1 MNHIYKVIWSQVAN
15 AFIAVSEL
23 ASSRGKTNAIKTA
36 TPVSSI
42 TNTTTQFGLPFKL
55 DKIAAL
61 TVLFMSPFYATARD
75 VNADDLIVSGT
86 ASVTGTSTFI
96 GAATFNG
103 GITTDSLTVN
113 GTNIS
118 NKISTLETDISS
130 KANQTDLIILSDKVD
145 NKADQSD
152 LTILKDTVD
161 TKANKSEVKVL
172 TDTVATKAS
181 QTDLNNLNTKV
192 TTLDSTKAD
201 KTELNTLNNTVIANK
216 KLFDTLN
223 ASVNTLG
230 LTSTYSGIKYFRVKS
245 TAADAQATGDN
256 ALAAGPEAI
265 ANASKAVAVGHQ
277 AHATHVNS
285 TALGSNA
292 WATGNNSV
300 ATGANTSAKAND
312 SVAVG
317 GNAKVENSAEQGIAI
332 GSDSRVGTKPTG
344 DLAYDGASDAVVGD
358 GESTIAIGDN
368 ATGRGNSNIAIGKDA
383 LTANKDAEKAFATDS
398 IAMGTSART
407 IASSSA
413 IAIGNKAEVQKSS
426 DSAIAIGDN
435 AKVAATTAVA
445 VGPNTTAS
453 GVASTAVGSSATAG
467 GASATAIGSNS
478 TASAPSGVAIGDSAS
493 SAASKT
499 ISIGLNAGKG
509 QQAGTSGTKN
519 SHINIGELS
528 GENVDGQ
535 LNIAIGKQAGSNV
548 RGKGNIA
555 VGTEAGMNIVGSDES
570 LGDNVA
576 IGTKANSYSTQT
588 NVQFATALG
597 ALTTASSGSSAL
609 GYTAN
614 ATGEKS
620 VAVGYGA
627 NASGSQSL
635 ALGLNSNASGV
646 DNVALGSTS
655 VAATK
660 SREGYLTGNVSD
672 TVVSVGN
679 DNLSRRIVNVADGAD
694 DSDAVTV
701 AQLKRVSDDVYN
713 KVNANISALSITA
726 GSGINYDVIPREAGN
741 NSITLNKDK
750 QKTIIGSVADGV
762 LADDAVNLGQLRSEI
777 NKEKTHYFSTKVNG
791 SELGNYN
798 NNGATGNVS
807 LAAGQAVLASG
818 DNSIA
823 IGNYV
828 TAQGTGSIAIG
839 SKYEGSAALDDG
851 VAKPSETKTISGSQV
866 FQYNMAIG
874 AGASSEGNN
883 SIAIG
888 SLASTST
895 KDATTE
901 NVDRAIALG
910 YYAVSSAEKAN
921 AIGDRARSTGLTSN
935 AFGSEAN
942 ATGTSST
949 AIGTTAQAS
958 GTNSIAFGTNQ
969 KVSGTNSGSIG
980 YAGDGTTANTTSVS
994 GSGTYSVGNMN
1005 SGITAKESGV
1015 FGNDNILQTSE
1026 NTRVVGNLN
1035 TIGNVTTATPG
1046 GAKPVNNLKDIY
1058 VTGYGNTISSGEKL
1072 AEDLSGLFVYGHNN
1086 TVAQIDD
1093 AASTEKVEIT
1103 DSSIIGANNTLNT
1116 SGSDYFILGNNVTA
1130 TLQNSVYLG
1139 NASAYVAS
1147 GTSTS
1152 TSTKG
1157 MDSYAS
1163 IVDNSATYTFA
1174 GSTPTGVVTVGA
1186 VGQERRVQNV
1196 AAGLVT
1202 SASTDAINGSQ
1213 LYALTR
1219 PLRFAGDNSAL
1230 SNQDGGNVT
1239 QNADTNVISRNSN
1252 QAIDITGGETEA
1264 SKLTTKT
1271 DKNIGV
1277 IVTDNN
1283 SMEIRLAKELTN
1295 LTSATFGSD
1304 KDKTVINKN
1313 GVTITNDGKA
1323 NVSLTDT
1330 GLDNGNNTITNVSSG
1345 LVKNTDGSPVTLANA
1360 TGDTLT
1366 NAVNVG
1372 DLKGSI
1378 HNVTNATAG
1387 GGFGLTDD
1395 NGNPL
1400 KQDLGT
1406 TVKVVGKDG
1415 ITTTV
1420 NSTSK
1425 EFEIGL
1431 GNNVTIG
1438 GKNNGSGN
1446 VQVVN
1451 QDGDT
1456 AIQLDAGNATVTVGS
1471 SGEAGSISLDGTDGS
1486 ISIIAEDGTN
1496 ATITV
1501 ANGTKGI
1508 AGNDLNGEENKTRI
1522 TYEKSDGTTEE
1533 VATLN
1538 DGLYFVGD
1546 KGQVIAK
1553 KLNETLS
1560 IKGNLDTNAAVT
1572 DKNLRVDNENG
1583 ELIIKMAK
1591 ALQDLTNAIFIS
1603 SNGKSVIDGNG
1614 FTITPTG
1621 KDSVSLTDKGLN
1633 NGNNT
1638 ITNVSSGLVKN
1649 TDGSPVTLAN
1659 ATGDTLTN
1667 AVNVG
1672 DLKGSIH
1679 NVTNATAGG
1688 GFGLTD
1694 DNGNPL
1700 KQDLGTTVKVVGK
1713 DGITTTVNSTSKEF
1727 EIGLGNNVTIG
1738 GKNNGSGNVQ
1748 VVNQDGDTAIQLDA
1762 GNATVTV
1769 GSSGEAGSISLDG
1782 TDGSISIIAED
1793 GTNATI
1799 TVANGTKGIDGN
1811 DLDGGNNKTRITYE
1825 KSDGTTEEVA
1835 TLNDGLY
1842 FVGDKGQV
1850 IAKKLNETLSI
1861 KGNLDTTAAVTDEN
1875 LRVDNE
1881 NGELI
1886 IKMAKA
1892 LQDLTNATFISSNG
1906 KSVIDGNGFTI
1917 TPTGKDSVSLT
1928 DKGLNNGNNTIT
1940 NVSSGLVKNTDG
1952 SPVTL
1957 ANATGDTLTN
1967 AVNVGD
1973 LKDSIHNVTNATA
1986 GGGFGLTDD
1995 NGNPLKQ
2002 DLGTTVKVVGKDGI
2016 TTTVN
2021 STSKEFEIGLGNDVT
2036 IGGKNNGSGNVQVVN
2051 QDGDTAIQLDA
2062 GNATVTVGSSGEAG
2076 SISLD
2081 GTDGSISIIAEDGT
2095 NATITVANGTKGI
2108 AGNDLNGEENK
2119 TRITYEKSDGTTEE
2133 VATLNDG
2140 LYFVGDKGQVIA
2152 KKLNETLS
2160 IKGNLD
2166 TNAAVTDKNLRVDN
2180 ENGELIIK
2188 MAKALQDLTNATFI
2202 SSNGKSVIDGN
2213 GFTITPKGKD
2223 SVSLT
2228 DKGLN
2233 NGNNTI
2239 TNVKAGVDGT
2249 DAVNVDQLEV
2259 VNATANAGWKLTDGT
2274 NDSTVKPNDTVSLT
2288 NTDGN
2293 LVIKNDKNNV
2303 TFDLAKDLD
2312 LGSDGSVKVGDTTIN
2327 NDGVKVGDNVKLTKE
2342 GLTAGNTTVT
2352 DNGLT
2357 ITGGPS
2363 VTKSGINAGN
2373 QKITHLDKGELL
2385 PTSTDAVNGSQLY
2398 QTNEN
2403 VTNLSNE
2410 VAKGWNVTT
2419 GVVEGSTGTVTGNAT
2434 AKVAMGDTVSV
2445 KAGNNIA
2452 ITQDGKNISIATSL
2466 KPTFEKV
2473 TTETVTVG
2481 KGSNTAT
2488 IGTTEDSHGKAINI
2502 AGSDGSSPIRI
2513 TNVAPGI
2520 GDTDAVNVSQLK
2532 NVSQSVS
2539 KLDQRVSKLDK
2550 RVRGIG
2556 ANAAAA
2562 SALPQVYIPGKSMV
2576 AAAGGAYSGASA
2588 LAIGYSRA
2596 SDNGKVIIK
2605 LNGTANS
2612 EGHYSGGVGI
2622 GYQW

>member
-42 TNTTTQFGLPFKL
+42 MNATTQIGLPFKL

-61 TVLFMSPFYATARD
+61 TVLFMSPFYATAAD
-75 VNADDLIVSGT
+75 VNADNLTVSGT

-113 GTNIS
+113 GTDIS

-130 KANQTDLIILSDKVD
+130 KANQTDLTTLSNKVD
-145 NKADQSD
+145 NKADQSA
-152 LTILKDTVD
+152 LTTLKNTVD
-161 TKANKSEVKVL
+161 TKANQSDVTTLTATVATKADQSAVDSLKSTVDTKANQSEVTAL
-172 TDTVATKAS
+172 TATVATKAS

-216 KLFDTLN
+216 ALFDTLN

-230 LTSTYSGIKYFRVKS
+230 LTSTYSGIKYFRVNS

-277 AHATHVNS
+277 AHATHENS

-292 WATGNNSV
+292 RATGNNAV
-300 ATGANTSAKAND
+300 ATGYYSNAKANNSVVMGNHSSSQNNATK
-312 SVAVG
+312 SVAIG
-317 GNAKVENSAEQGIAI
+317 NSART
-332 GSDSRVGTKPTG
+332 GSNDTG
-344 DLAYDGASDAVVGD
+344 GDVTYDGASSYVFDD
-358 GESTIAIGDN
+358 GKSSIAIGDN
-368 ATGRGNSNIAIGKDA
+368 STARGNSNIAIGKDA
-383 LTANKDAEKAFATDS
+383 VTANKDAETAFATNS
-398 IAMGTSART
+398 IAMGTSAKT

-413 IAIGNKAEVQKSS
+413 IAIGNDAVVQKYS

-509 QQAGTSGTKN
+509 QQADISGTKN

-660 SREGYLTGNVSD
+660 SGTGYLTGNVSD

-701 AQLKRVSDDVYN
+701 AQLKKVSDDVYN
-713 KVNANISALSITA
+713 KVNTQINSLSITA
-726 GSGINYDVIPREAGN
+726 GSGINYDNAPRTTTE
-741 NSITLNKDK
+741 NSITLSKDNK
-750 QKTIIGSVADGV
+750 KTIIGSVADGV
-762 LADDAVNLGQLRSEI
+762 LDDDAVNLGQLKSEI
-777 NKEKTHYFSTKVNG
+777 SKEKTHYFSTNVNG

-807 LAAGQAVLASG
+807 LAAGQEVLASG

-828 TAQGTGSIAIG
+828 TAQSTGSIAIG

-1015 FGNDNILQTSE
+1015 FGNDNVLKTSD
-1026 NTRVVGNLN
+1026 NTRVVGNTN
-1035 TIGNVTTATPG
+1035 EIGNVTTATPG
-1046 GAKPVNNLKDIY
+1046 GATPVNNLKDIY

-1147 GTSTS
+1147 G

-1252 QAIDITGGETEA
+1252 QAIDITGGETDA

-1295 LTSATFGSD
+1295 LTNATFGTGSD
-1304 KDKTVINKN
+1304 STVINKD
-1313 GVTITNDGKA
+1313 GVTITNGGTTVK
-1323 NVSLTDT
+1323 LTEA
-1330 GLDNGNNTITNVSSG
+1330 GLDNGNNKIINVSPG
-1345 LVKNTDGSPVTLANA
+1345 
-1360 TGDTLT
+1360 
-1366 NAVNVG
+1366 
-1372 DLKGSI
+1372 
-1378 HNVTNATAG
+1378 
-1387 GGFGLTDD
+1387 
-1395 NGNPL
+1395 
-1400 KQDLGT
+1400 
-1406 TVKVVGKDG
+1406 
-1415 ITTTV
+1415 
-1420 NSTSK
+1420 
-1425 EFEIGL
+1425 
-1431 GNNVTIG
+1431 
-1438 GKNNGSGN
+1438 
-1446 VQVVN
+1446 
-1451 QDGDT
+1451 
-1456 AIQLDAGNATVTVGS
+1456 
-1471 SGEAGSISLDGTDGS
+1471 
-1486 ISIIAEDGTN
+1486 
-1496 ATITV
+1496 
-1501 ANGTKGI
+1501 
-1508 AGNDLNGEENKTRI
+1508 
-1522 TYEKSDGTTEE
+1522 
-1533 VATLN
+1533 
-1538 DGLYFVGD
+1538 
-1546 KGQVIAK
+1546 
-1553 KLNETLS
+1553 
-1560 IKGNLDTNAAVT
+1560 
-1572 DKNLRVDNENG
+1572 
-1583 ELIIKMAK
+1583 
-1591 ALQDLTNAIFIS
+1591 
-1603 SNGKSVIDGNG
+1603 
-1614 FTITPTG
+1614 
-1621 KDSVSLTDKGLN
+1621 VS
-1633 NGNNT
+1633 
-1638 ITNVSSGLVKN
+1638 
-1649 TDGSPVTLAN
+1649 
-1659 ATGDTLTN
+1659 
-1667 AVNVG
+1667 
-1672 DLKGSIH
+1672 
-1679 NVTNATAGG
+1679 
-1688 GFGLTD
+1688 
-1694 DNGNPL
+1694 
-1700 KQDLGTTVKVVGK
+1700 
-1713 DGITTTVNSTSKEF
+1713 
-1727 EIGLGNNVTIG
+1727 
-1738 GKNNGSGNVQ
+1738 
-1748 VVNQDGDTAIQLDA
+1748 
-1762 GNATVTV
+1762 
-1769 GSSGEAGSISLDG
+1769 
-1782 TDGSISIIAED
+1782 
-1793 GTNATI
+1793 
-1799 TVANGTKGIDGN
+1799 
-1811 DLDGGNNKTRITYE
+1811 
-1825 KSDGTTEEVA
+1825 
-1835 TLNDGLY
+1835 
-1842 FVGDKGQV
+1842 
-1850 IAKKLNETLSI
+1850 
-1861 KGNLDTTAAVTDEN
+1861 
-1875 LRVDNE
+1875 
-1881 NGELI
+1881 
-1886 IKMAKA
+1886 
-1892 LQDLTNATFISSNG
+1892 
-1906 KSVIDGNGFTI
+1906 
-1917 TPTGKDSVSLT
+1917 
-1928 DKGLNNGNNTIT
+1928 
-1940 NVSSGLVKNTDG
+1940 
-1952 SPVTL
+1952 
-1957 ANATGDTLTN
+1957 
-1967 AVNVGD
+1967 
-1973 LKDSIHNVTNATA
+1973 
-1986 GGGFGLTDD
+1986 
-1995 NGNPLKQ
+1995 
-2002 DLGTTVKVVGKDGI
+2002 
-2016 TTTVN
+2016 
-2021 STSKEFEIGLGNDVT
+2021 
-2036 IGGKNNGSGNVQVVN
+2036 
-2051 QDGDTAIQLDA
+2051 
-2062 GNATVTVGSSGEAG
+2062 
-2076 SISLD
+2076 
-2081 GTDGSISIIAEDGT
+2081 
-2095 NATITVANGTKGI
+2095 
-2108 AGNDLNGEENK
+2108 
-2119 TRITYEKSDGTTEE
+2119 
-2133 VATLNDG
+2133 
-2140 LYFVGDKGQVIA
+2140 
-2152 KKLNETLS
+2152 
-2160 IKGNLD
+2160 
-2166 TNAAVTDKNLRVDN
+2166 
-2180 ENGELIIK
+2180 
-2188 MAKALQDLTNATFI
+2188 
-2202 SSNGKSVIDGN
+2202 
-2213 GFTITPKGKD
+2213 
-2223 SVSLT
+2223 
-2228 DKGLN
+2228 
-2233 NGNNTI
+2233 
-2239 TNVKAGVDGT
+2239 GT
-2249 DAVNVDQLEV
+2249 DAVNVNQLEA
-2259 VNATANAGWKLTDGT
+2259 VNATANAGWKLQANGSGE
-2274 NDSTVKPNDTVSLT
+2274 STVKPNATVSLN
-2288 NTDGN
+2288 NTDN
-2293 LVIKNDKNNV
+2293 NIVISKNAADNNV
-2303 TFDLAKDLD
+2303 TFGLNSTVTVKGSGAGNVTLDGSNGTISLADKDGSSNTTIAVTNSGAKDLDGKEITRITYNTTVGGNTVIEQIATLNDGLYFEGDTGTKVTRKLTQTLNISGGATGSVAANNIKVTSDNDSGSLLVQLAKDL
-2312 LGSDGSVKVGDTTIN
+2312 N
-2327 NDGVKVGDNVKLTKE
+2327 LT
-2342 GLTAGNTTVT
+2342 
-2352 DNGLT
+2352 D
-2357 ITGGPS
+2357 
-2363 VTKSGINAGN
+2363 
-2373 QKITHLDKGELL
+2373 
-2385 PTSTDAVNGSQLY
+2385 
-2398 QTNEN
+2398 
-2403 VTNLSNE
+2403 
-2410 VAKGWNVTT
+2410 
-2419 GVVEGSTGTVTGNAT
+2419 
-2434 AKVAMGDTVSV
+2434 
-2445 KAGNNIA
+2445 
-2452 ITQDGKNISIATSL
+2452 
-2466 KPTFEKV
+2466 
-2473 TTETVTVG
+2473 
-2481 KGSNTAT
+2481 
-2488 IGTTEDSHGKAINI
+2488 
-2502 AGSDGSSPIRI
+2502 
-2513 TNVAPGI
+2513 
-2520 GDTDAVNVSQLK
+2520 
-2532 NVSQSVS
+2532 
-2539 KLDQRVSKLDK
+2539 
-2550 RVRGIG
+2550 
-2556 ANAAAA
+2556 
-2562 SALPQVYIPGKSMV
+2562 
-2576 AAAGGAYSGASA
+2576 
-2588 LAIGYSRA
+2588 
-2596 SDNGKVIIK
+2596 
-2605 LNGTANS
+2605 
-2612 EGHYSGGVGI
+2612 
-2622 GYQW
+2622 